1 MASRTTAIP
10 TTVSTADAALKSSAG
25 RVWWITIS
33 NSHATASTAV
43 ELNDSSDDSG
53 TDRWGVL
60 VEAVD
65 LWGAPV
71 HIEFDPP
78 IEFKSGIWIDITGGT
93 VKVTVA
99 WT

>member
-1 MASRTTAIP
+1 MSRPGKVT
-10 TTVSTADAALKSSAG
+10 TTVVTSDTTIKSSVG

-33 NSHATASTAV
+33 NSHATDSTAV
-43 ELNDSSDDSG
+43 ELEDNG

-65 LWGAPV
+65 IIGLPV
-71 HIEFDPP
+71 HVIFDPP
-78 IEFKSGIWIDITGGT
+78 IIFDTGIKIDITGGT
-93 VKVTVA
+93 VKATVA